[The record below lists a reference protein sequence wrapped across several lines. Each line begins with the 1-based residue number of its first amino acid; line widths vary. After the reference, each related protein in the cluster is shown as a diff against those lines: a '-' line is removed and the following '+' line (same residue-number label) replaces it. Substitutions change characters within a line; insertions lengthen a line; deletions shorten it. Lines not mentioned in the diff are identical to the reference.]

1 MAGVERSAR
10 CTALGVVVVVVVLL
24 LLLLLLVFISSSAR
38 ISGVTVLMGFLR
50 M

>member
-10 CTALGVVVVVVVLL
+10 CTVLGVVVVVVVLL
-24 LLLLLLVFISSSAR
+24 LLISSSAR
-38 ISGVTVLMGFLR
+38 ISGVTVLMGFLC